1 MSLQKT
7 RISTGIPSLDLL
19 LGGGFHSKAINL
31 IYGEATTGKTTLA
44 LTTVFHHL
52 SHQPSANA
60 LYLDIDNKLNVK
72 RFKQIALSQGKN
84 LLQRI
89 QLFTPESFSMQSDVL
104 EQLPE
109 LITGDLFIIDS
120 ITGLYRGETEDAEK
134 TFRANKELNRQL
146 GYLTEISKVKGSTMV
161 LTGQVRNILD
171 TRLVE
176 PVAQRLLRYWSETII
191 RLEKTT
197 QPSNRYAILE
207 KPEESKA
214 PIILTINQ
222 SGITEEQS
230 WT

>member
-1 MSLQKT
+1 MSLMKT

-52 SHQPSANA
+52 SHQPSAKA
-60 LYLDIDNKLNVK
+60 LFLDIDNKLNVT
-72 RFKQIALSQGKN
+72 RLKQISTSQGRN
-84 LLQRI
+84 LLPRI
-89 QLFTPESFSMQSDVL
+89 QLFTPESFSMQSDTL

-134 TFRANKELNRQL
+134 TFRVNKELNRQL
-146 GYLTEISKVKGSTMV
+146 GYLSEISKTKGLTMV

-171 TRLVE
+171 TRQVE

-191 RLEKTT
+191 KLEITS
-197 QPSNRYAILE
+197 QPSNRFAILE

-222 SGITEEQS
+222 SGITEEQL
-230 WT
+230 